1 MALGDGAAHGELDVF
16 APAEVPHGG
25 DAGLHGLLRAPQRL
39 ERGEGGRIVLER
51 AHRVRLGAQ
60 TEMHVAIDETREQGV
75 ALEVDPAGARRPR
88 DVHDLSDAAL
98 LHHDGAAA
106 HGLRARAVDQGGAH
120 QDE

>member
-1 MALGDGAAHGELDVF
+1 MVVTPASMASAMPVEPWACAAVRR
-16 APAEVPHGG
+16 PA
-25 DAGLHGLLRAPQRL
+25 LRAPQRL
-39 ERGEGGRIVLER
+39 VRGEGGRIVLER

-60 TEMHVAIDETREQGV
+60 TEMHVAIDETREQGM
-75 ALEVDPAGARRPR
+75 ALEVDPPGARRPR

-106 HGLRARAVDQGGAH
+106 HRLRARAVDQGGAH

>member
-1 MALGDGAAHGELDVF
+1 VV
-16 APAEVPHGG
+16 APASTVSC
-25 DAGLHGLLRAPQRL
+25 ARRSALS
-39 ERGEGGRIVLER
+39 GEGGRIVLER

-60 TEMHVAIDETREQGV
+60 TEMHVAIDETREQGM
-75 ALEVDPAGARRPR
+75 ALEVDPPGARRPR